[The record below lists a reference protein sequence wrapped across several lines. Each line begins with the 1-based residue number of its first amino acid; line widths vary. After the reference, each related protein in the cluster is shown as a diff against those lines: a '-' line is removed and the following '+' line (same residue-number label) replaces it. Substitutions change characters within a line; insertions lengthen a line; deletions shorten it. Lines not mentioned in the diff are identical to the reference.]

1 MKISIV
7 LILSMFLFSCSY
19 KGFQQVNES
28 VCIPDN
34 TNSVY
39 QNNLFPI
46 STGYKWSYKM
56 EYDNDYLISLSE
68 NEKSKLAKSYTLEIG
83 AKKEIYYNKN
93 GNITPIQAFT
103 MIQDGKKSSYTYL
116 IPCES
121 GTNFVEVNNPEELQ
135 IVANLFISN
144 KPNSD
149 TIYWSGINKAKY
161 QWLSTT
167 TLDNPLE
174 ANGAYI
180 LQEYLFNEYILNPNS
195 DKMKSE
201 LIFYKTGKSWYKTGI
216 GLIKKDIYI
225 GDKFIG
231 VMSLEDYDLEKLSSP
246 IEP

>member
-1 MKISIV
+1 MKISIT
-7 LILSMFLFSCSY
+7 LILLIFLFSCSY

-28 VCIPDN
+28 VCISE
-34 TNSVY
+34 NSTGAY

-56 EYDNDYLISLSE
+56 EYDNDYLKTLSK
-68 NEKSKLAKSYTLEIG
+68 NEKSKLSETYELEIG
-83 AKKEIYYNKN
+83 TKTEIYFSKN
-93 GNITPIQAFT
+93 GKKTPVQAYT

-116 IPCES
+116 IPCDD

-180 LQEYLFNEYILNPNS
+180 LQEYLFNENILNPNS

-216 GLIKKDIYI
+216 GLIKKEIYI

-231 VMSLEDYDLEKLSSP
+231 VMSLENYDLEKLSSP